1 MVKHEISCGV
11 IILKERQV
19 FLIKDVNG
27 NVGFPKGH
35 MNDGESYLDTA
46 LREVKEETN
55 LDVIIFPDNK
65 YPVSYMTPKNV
76 LKEVIYFVGKLKD
89 EASYVIKLQEEE
101 VLEGGF
107 YDIGDAIDLLTYD
120 NVREI
125 LKSVIKEQN
134 LWKR

>member
-11 IILKERQV
+11 IILKDKQV

-89 EASYVIKLQEEE
+89 
-101 VLEGGF
+101 
-107 YDIGDAIDLLTYD
+107 
-120 NVREI
+120 
-125 LKSVIKEQN
+125 
-134 LWKR
+134 

>member
-11 IILKERQV
+11 IILKESQV

-134 LWKR
+134 L